1 MAEDVTPRVVI
12 VVINWNGGEDTL
24 ACLDSLAGVHY
35 PECSVLVVDNAS
47 QDGSPERIRAC
58 HPEVLLMVSRVNLG
72 FTGGNN
78 LGMKAALQRG
88 ADYVLLLNHDTLVS
102 PDFLEEMVAV
112 GEADP
117 SIGVLG
123 PTIYYHARPGVIW
136 SAGGAIDWK
145 RGTTQMI
152 GMNEVDRNQYG
163 MKPRAVDFVTG
174 CAMLVKR
181 EALEAAGLLDESF
194 FAYYEEVEWCVR
206 IRRAGYAIVHVPGAK
221 IWHKISPEAREASVA
236 VHYYMTRNRLLFL
249 KKTGASGLA
258 WVHTLIGE
266 YLRTLLSWSLRP
278 KWRYKREQR
287 RAMVQAIWDYF
298 HGKTGIWSARP

>member
-1 MAEDVTPRVVI
+1 VAENQNPRVAI
-12 VVINWNGGEDTL
+12 VVINWNGGDDTL

-35 PECSVLVVDNAS
+35 PERCVLVVDNAS

-58 HPEVLLMVSRVNLG
+58 HPEVTLLENQINLG

-78 LGMKAALQRG
+78 LGMKAALQKG

-102 PDFLEEMVAV
+102 PDFLEKMVSV

-145 RGTTQMI
+145 RGATRML
-152 GMNEVDRNQYG
+152 GMDEVDRGQYG
-163 MKPRAVDFVTG
+163 VEPRAVDFVTG

-206 IRRAGYAIVHVPGAK
+206 IRRAGYGVIHVPGAK
-221 IWHKISPEAREASVA
+221 IWHKISPEAREASA
-236 VHYYMTRNRLLFL
+236 TVHYYMTRNRLLFL
-249 KKTGASGLA
+249 KKVGAGRQA
-258 WVHTLIGE
+258 WAHTLLGE
-266 YLRTLLSWSLRP
+266 YLRTLVSWSLRP

-287 RAMVQAIWDYF
+287 RAMAQAIWDYF